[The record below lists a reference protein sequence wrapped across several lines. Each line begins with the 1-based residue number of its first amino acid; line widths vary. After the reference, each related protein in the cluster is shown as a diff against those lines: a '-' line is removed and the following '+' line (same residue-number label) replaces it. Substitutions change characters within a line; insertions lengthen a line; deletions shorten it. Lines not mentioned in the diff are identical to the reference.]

1 MKQSISQPSLMK
13 RAVESCLLYLKF
25 EEFKCL
31 MREHVLQLSPP
42 DQLALR
48 EAVRAKGVCWE

>member
-1 MKQSISQPSLMK
+1 MK